1 MGGLGV
7 GSLQAKN
14 LNLLGKW
21 KWRFL
26 TEKGALW
33 RKVIKCFFGDDGGFN
48 SNQVIRGYQG
58 TWCEIIKVVSNIKD
72 IDTSFKTSFRLKV
85 SNGCITL
92 FWKDKW
98 CEDDTCLKDHFPR
111 LYALELNQDCFIK
124 DRWRKLYLNGSWDKD
139 ALGSFKVKTLTCGL
153 QDILLSDHSIGPHH
167 MWNLWIPRKINICVW
182 RASIDRLPT
191 RTNLIS
197 RGVNITSTGFPFCHN
212 EDEYIDHCLICCPQV
227 ITIWRKVWSW
237 WQLDTPVSFPSFS
250 ISDISLGTFT
260 NLGCPKLNKVIYG
273 VFQCGIWVIWK
284 WRNKIVHASPDS

>member
-26 TEKGALW
+26 TEKGVLW
-33 RKVIKCFFGDDGGFN
+33 RKVIKCFYGDDGGFN

-124 DRWRKLYLNGSWDKD
+124 DRWRLVNGSCSGNWDWRAPPRGRSLAEFSSLLSIIGGVNLDGNGDDKWSWDKD
-139 ALGSFKVKTLTCGL
+139 ASGSFKVKTLTCGL

-167 MWNLWIPRKINICVW
+167 MWNSWIPRKINICMW
-182 RASIDRLPT
+182 KASIDRLST

-197 RGVNITSTGFPFCHN
+197 RGVNIISTGCPFCHN
-212 EDEYIDHCLICCPQV
+212 EDEYIDHCLIRCPRV
-227 ITIWRKVWSW
+227 ITI
-237 WQLDTPVSFPSFS
+237 
-250 ISDISLGTFT
+250 
-260 NLGCPKLNKVIYG
+260 
-273 VFQCGIWVIWK
+273 
-284 WRNKIVHASPDS
+284 